1 MWNPCEIMNL
11 LFGKTNAWNDCR
23 IVQDDTQYGKMLTSG
38 MQILKMVKFVAV
50 SFFFFSKL
58 TKEAFITGQLKKDL
72 FVKISC

>member
-50 SFFFFSKL
+50 SFFFLVS
-58 TKEAFITGQLKKDL
+58 
-72 FVKISC
+72 